1 MVTQTGIEILWDL
14 EINITTKIKR
24 NKPDIVV
31 KIPEAR
37 KWQLTDI
44 AIPQDQNIFS
54 KENKNVNK
62 YIDLANVIRAEHKVK
77 TEIGPLVI
85 GALGSISKQLKIHI
99 DVIGIANIIGR
110 FVVLNIIGSA
120 QISII
125 TSTARILRDILSL

>member
-1 MVTQTGIEILWDL
+1 M
-14 EINITTKIKR
+14 
-24 NKPDIVV
+24 
-31 KIPEAR
+31 PEAR

-62 YIDLANVIRAEHKVK
+62 YIDLANVTRAEHKVK

-85 GALGSISKQLKIHI
+85 GALGSIPKQLKIYI
-99 DVIGIANIIGR
+99 DVIGIANIIGS